1 MFFDRSFYNTHIPVL
16 SGKQIG
22 FIISG
27 ALRQNVNLRE
37 KLIGWSEIAM
47 LNIIDFVTD
56 EENDSE
62 KIDKTL
68 YSLAFKSIQYS
79 TSNYQ
84 REITMRGVGGKK
96 LFRDA
101 IWGGLR
107 FPFRADFKYYKKHK
121 FFDFP
126 QKQRKKILYANFML
140 LLSRMKGFRK
150 EVNRRMNTAMVQR
163 HKKLVEE
170 S

>member
-16 SGKQIG
+16 AGKQIG

-27 ALRQNVNLRE
+27 PLRQNDNLRE
-37 KLIGWSEIAM
+37 KLRGWSEVSE

-56 EENDSE
+56 EDNDSV
-62 KIDKTL
+62 KIDKML
-68 YSLAFKSIQYS
+68 SSLAYKSILYS

-84 REITMRGVGGKK
+84 NEITMRGVGGKL

-101 IWGGLR
+101 IWGRLR

-126 QKQRKKILYANFML
+126 QKQRKRIFYANIML

-150 EVNRRMNTAMVQR
+150 EVNRRMKSAMVKP
-163 HKKLVEE
+163 HKKVVEE